1 MSLDVLTTEKWL
13 IDQLRRLIGFDEVE
27 EIAAYI
33 MTFPIDDEAGLASYL
48 GELFGSSSDV
58 ELLAK
63 GLCSR
68 RKAASEES
76 AEDSNSSS
84 AARVGKSKKKKATP
98 VASYASSP
106 LFASA
111 TPPPSADTQTVPAK
125 KLSQKERARLNRLNT
140 IAGGNG
146 GGGGRA
152 EGVEPPAPPSSEAAP
167 AAAEGSGAASS
178 RSMGSGSGVGAG
190 RGIGSGGG
198 VSQQGNNGSGS
209 VRSAPNNEEG
219 GGVEEE
225 EEEEEELDEDGFQ
238 RFDVGQLTEAGGVSS
253 SAAGGGRQLTHA
265 LTPGGSGALVNCL
278 KCGFI
283 NVLPAA
289 LVNGSSGKAAK
300 GGTKEMGGKGASASP
315 SGSWGGCSGCG
326 LELERCTD
334 TDPSFAL
341 GFTAA
346 LALKDRL
353 VRYDHENIER
363 HAVFDDESD
372 YFASSAWLSEL
383 ETEELQKRD
392 AERHESLHSR
402 RKDMVVTIDF
412 AGRRVVE
419 EVAEGGFDDA
429 RNKYKARTADADAEE
444 RKAARVASIEQ
455 LKEQLA
461 GDCSSAG
468 SSGNRPPSS
477 AAAAATAALS
487 AESLSSSSAEGVS
500 AAATTGESSGGG
512 SGGGASASRK
522 TISFMERKAADVE
535 AARSLDEV
543 RARAKSFGAA
553 ERPTQTQELR
563 GPARAKSL
571 RRGTDL

>member
-353 VRYDHENIER
+353 VRYDHENIEVGGCR
-363 HAVFDDESD
+363 CLLAGIKHDQEETTKTFFVVAVLCDKDTNDHDLTPRILFFSFFFFFFLYLRVSLILCPE
-372 YFASSAWLSEL
+372 ACGVRRRVGLL
-383 ETEELQKRD
+383 CLQRVAFGTRNGRAPK
-392 AERHESLHSR
+392 
-402 RKDMVVTIDF
+402 T
-412 AGRRVVE
+412 GRREARVTSLA
-419 EVAEGGFDDA
+419 AEGYGGHHRFRGA
-429 RNKYKARTADADAEE
+429 K
-444 RKAARVASIEQ
+444 
-455 LKEQLA
+455 
-461 GDCSSAG
+461 
-468 SSGNRPPSS
+468 
-477 AAAAATAALS
+477 
-487 AESLSSSSAEGVS
+487 
-500 AAATTGESSGGG
+500 SGGR
-512 SGGGASASRK
+512 GGR
-522 TISFMERKAADVE
+522 R
-535 AARSLDEV
+535 RV
-543 RARAKSFGAA
+543 RR
-553 ERPTQTQELR
+553 RPQQV
-563 GPARAKSL
+563 
-571 RRGTDL
+571 